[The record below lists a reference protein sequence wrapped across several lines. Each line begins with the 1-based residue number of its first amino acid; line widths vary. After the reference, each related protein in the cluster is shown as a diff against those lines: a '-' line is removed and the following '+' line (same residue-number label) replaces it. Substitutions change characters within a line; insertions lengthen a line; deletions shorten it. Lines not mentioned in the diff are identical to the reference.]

1 MKLLPL
7 LVAVVLVQ
15 RSAGQNGVREVVI
28 DSEDARVVE
37 VTDHVNGKQPQR
49 ETLWSKPQSGLVEQ
63 QFGLSKSSKNS
74 FDDGKGA
81 RNPAG
86 SATDLWPR
94 RWIKF
99 LDGSWL
105 NEFCVQCERDPVF
118 KAGITQNLDAMQAF
132 VAFVSIGYAVV
143 AMWLGPIKLTHWQR
157 RSVLVTYTAA
167 GTVQVVFL
175 AHAFRLLDIHYAYP
189 STLVLVIIFF
199 IAFNLTNALLV
210 LESEDP
216 EPVTEAHVQQIVEA
230 SSTRVVTAQRA
241 ACF

>member
-74 FDDGKGA
+74 FVSSGY
-81 RNPAG
+81 N
-86 SATDLWPR
+86 LWPR

-216 EPVTEAHVQQIVEA
+216 EPVTKPTCSR
-230 SSTRVVTAQRA
+230 SSRRLQLVW
-241 ACF
+241 

>member
-132 VAFVSIGYAVV
+132 VAFVSIG
-143 AMWLGPIKLTHWQR
+143 
-157 RSVLVTYTAA
+157 VLVTYTAA